1 MVTKTLTG
9 VGENHWLKSI
19 ADHIS
24 MHSKGVESFGKTS
37 HYETRGIMAA
47 IKDLQ
52 RSHVAMWVEFQS
64 LRQETAV
71 PQGPQGP

>member
-1 MVTKTLTG
+1 MVTGMLTG
-9 VGENHWLKSI
+9 MDENHRSEPS
-19 ADHIS
+19 ANHIS

-71 PQGPQGP
+71 P